1 VRGCVVFDLDGTL
14 VDTAPL
20 IAGLVNAMLADRGAS
35 RRVTARDT
43 APHVIAGA
51 QAMIGA
57 MLDINPG
64 EGAPG
69 EVEAAVAEFR
79 ARYLATPTP
88 KDCLY
93 PGAREALE
101 TLAARGFTLA
111 VWSNKL
117 QALCEKTLDDVG
129 LAGLFAAIVGTGP
142 ETPPKPD
149 PAGFDLALGRAG
161 GRRETCVY
169 VGDSEL
175 DHQVAKIA
183 GVPMVMMTHGYGDYG
198 DYGPGGAPGVVTAAA
213 FAELPAIIEA
223 LAPVA

>member
-1 VRGCVVFDLDGTL
+1 MRGRGCVVFDLDGTL

-20 IAGLVNAMLADRGAS
+20 IAGIVNTMLADRGDS
-35 RRVTARDT
+35 RRLTARDT

-57 MLDINPG
+57 VLGIGLD
-64 EGAPG
+64 
-69 EVEAAVAEFR
+69 EVPAAVTEFR

-88 KDCLY
+88 MDCLY

-101 TLAARGFTLA
+101 TLAERGFALA

-117 QALCEKTLDDVG
+117 QSLCDKTLTELG
-129 LAGLFAAIVGTGP
+129 LTDLFAAIVGTGP

-149 PAGFDLALGRAG
+149 PGGFDTALSRAG

-175 DHQVAKIA
+175 DHQVATIA
-183 GVPMVMMTHGYGDYG
+183 GVPMVMMTHGYGG
-198 DYGPGGAPGVVTAAA
+198 FGGSGGAPGVVTAAA
-213 FAELPAIIEA
+213 FSELPAIVEA
-223 LAPVA
+223 LLPALAA

>member
-1 VRGCVVFDLDGTL
+1 VVEGRGCVVFDLDGTL
-14 VDTAPL
+14 ADTAPL
-20 IAGLVNAMLADRGAS
+20 IAGIVNTMLADRGSS

-51 QAMIGA
+51 QAMIAAVLG
-57 MLDINPG
+57 IG
-64 EGAPG
+64 PG
-69 EVEAAVAEFR
+69 EVEAAVADFR
-79 ARYLATPTP
+79 ARYLAMPTP

-101 TLAARGFTLA
+101 TLAAQGFTLA

-117 QALCEKTLDDVG
+117 QALCDKMLAELG
-129 LAGLFAAIVGTGP
+129 LADLFAAIVGTGP

-149 PAGFDLALGRAG
+149 PRGFDLALGLAG
-161 GRRETCVY
+161 GRRERCVY

-175 DHQVAKIA
+175 DHQVAEIA

-198 DYGPGGAPGVVTAAA
+198 DLGAAGGVALAGA
-213 FAELPAIIEA
+213 FAELPAIVEALLPA
-223 LAPVA
+223 LAP

>member
-1 VRGCVVFDLDGTL
+1 MRGCVVFDLDGTL

-20 IAGLVNAMLADRGAS
+20 IAGIVNAMLADRGDS

-51 QAMIGA
+51 QAMMGAVLGIGP
-57 MLDINPG
+57 D
-64 EGAPG
+64 EAP
-69 EVEAAVAEFR
+69 AAVTEFR
-79 ARYLATPTP
+79 AHYLATPTP

-101 TLAARGFTLA
+101 TLAARGFALA

-117 QALCEKTLDDVG
+117 QALCEKTLAELG
-129 LAGLFAAIVGTGP
+129 LTDLFAAIVGTGP

-149 PAGFDLALGRAG
+149 PAGFDLALARAG
-161 GRRETCVY
+161 GRRDRCLY

-175 DHQVAKIA
+175 DHQVATIA
-183 GVPMVMMTHGYGDYG
+183 GVPMVMMTHGYGDYCG
-198 DYGPGGAPGVVTAAA
+198 FDGSGAPGVVPAAA
-213 FAELPAIIEA
+213 FAELPAIVEA
-223 LAPVA
+223 LLPARAA

>member
-1 VRGCVVFDLDGTL
+1 MKGCVIFDLDGTL

-20 IAGLVNAMLADRGAS
+20 IAGIVNTMLADRGAS

-51 QAMIGA
+51 QAMMGAVLGIGA
-57 MLDINPG
+57 DEI
-64 EGAPG
+64 EGA
-69 EVEAAVAEFR
+69 VTDFR

-101 TLAARGFTLA
+101 TLAAQGFALA

-117 QALCEKTLDDVG
+117 QALCDKTLADLG
-129 LAGLFAAIVGTGP
+129 LADLFAAVVGTGP
-142 ETPPKPD
+142 ETPPKPN
-149 PAGFDLALGRAG
+149 PTGFDLALSRAG
-161 GRRETCVY
+161 GQRETCVY

-175 DHQVAKIA
+175 DHQVATIA

-198 DYGPGGAPGVVTAAA
+198 GYGPGGLGAPGVATAAA
-213 FAELPAIIEA
+213 FAAVPAIVEALLPARA
-223 LAPVA
+223 A